1 MNKTVRQV
9 FALLA
14 AAALTTS
21 CMDELAI
28 DGQNKGKLEEVY
40 FTASIAEQDFLGM
53 QRAMTRSAADERE
66 RVKAGFYDLAF
77 EENSD
82 LILNVSTL
90 DGMFGK
96 PSPLPVEGQDNGAT
110 RSAMIEELGQKPMKV
125 YEICKTS
132 DGSIVSGEPY
142 DAYTEDGSVWGG
154 SHVQHND
161 KTVARTIHA
170 IYPKC
175 KEAVFEPEKGTI
187 SYVTPDDAEDQS
199 DLLFAS
205 AEQSLGSSDKNEV
218 HLTFKHLLTAVRFK
232 VGPQQLPMSR
242 IINIVIEGISS
253 GGVYDMKT
261 GNWTISDTRG
271 MCSCPL
277 NYDITGLENTI
288 INGGDYTFMLL
299 PQKLTPDAKVTIIF
313 EDLLDPEHPI
323 TGHKSLTARL
333 ATATT
338 PAWEAG
344 QCVTYT
350 LMDHES
356 KSDYHLDVEAPQ
368 DYTTQGG
375 TQVVNVTS
383 YREQDGVRYPVRWM
397 VQGYSSDGGHSWMSG
412 ANNVPAGMSVFP
424 TDGQDKEVTPIMVS
438 VLAADSVCLPHSQ
451 FMRNRPALGYDAPFD
466 LSKHDYLNNSCRQT
480 TANCYVVDAP
490 GKYRFPTAYG
500 NAIVNGKTNKE
511 AYTDKANYKHAGGSN
526 FMTHNGKP
534 ITAPMIQNNGINLTR
549 ATLIWEDAK
558 NLIDPASIKL
568 VDNGNA
574 IEFEILPENIDLGN
588 AVIAAMDGNT
598 VAWSWHIW
606 VTDEKS
612 RMAEPIADK
621 NKYGEA
627 VNFMPVNLGW
637 CSTSYAY
644 GAIGRDAAVR
654 ITQPSHLTSRASFR
668 IHQETSLA
676 EDGQNNTEGSSPYYN
691 WGRKDPFP
699 GVASNAEPTVVN
711 ESAMAQ
717 PKPFYQAGADAATYG
732 LHGELHVTYG
742 SNIGSL
748 LVEGAAVGL
757 DGFMTGVTIGNVINY
772 FHSKAAYK
780 AASEKFIDGLQCDID
795 VTADPLKKTVLRP
808 DARTMKEYGKYTYD
822 MDDLVKDATLKRS
835 SEVNRVSNK
844 FQSMLQDGYKPE
856 RFTHTDL
863 GEGLLW
869 KNKKGTPSFWTQI
882 EKKQFTQSAANY
894 TYFNVC
900 TYNINAHLSVAPRLF
915 LGNFAAVMLANT
927 GQVICN
933 NFNVMKAFGQAS
945 IFKGGTDW
953 CREMK
958 THGVSVAY
966 GIQNPHVLM
975 RDPISWVNH
984 DGFGNLWNAAQTTYD
999 DMNESTVKSIF
1010 DPSPAGY
1017 CVPSARD
1024 MSQFTDAS
1032 TKTETYGSTSKT
1044 TDAGAKLMFPGL
1056 GCRNFWSGTEPGA
1069 AANNNINDQ
1078 ILFNGDQG
1086 LYWTSSPAINQN
1098 EDGEKGA
1105 YAVNFRGGD
1114 TYDYYGEKEG
1124 YKYTPRVVNNLKLQ
1138 PSYALPIR
1146 PVRER

>member
-480 TANCYVVDAP
+480 TANCYVIDAP

-621 NKYGEA
+621 NKYGEP

-637 CSTSYAY
+637 CSTSKAY
-644 GAIGRDAAVR
+644 GAMGLDAAVR

-668 IHQETSLA
+668 IHQATSAA
-676 EDGQNNTEGSSPYYN
+676 EDNMNNLWGNAPYYN

-699 GVASNAEPTVVN
+699 GVMTNDAPTVTGEN
-711 ESAMAQ
+711 PMAQ

-742 SNIGSL
+742 SNIGAL
-748 LVEGAAVGL
+748 LVEGATEGL
-757 DGFMTGVTIGNVINY
+757 DGFMTGVTIGNVIN
-772 FHSKAAYK
+772 FFKSKAAYK
-780 AASEKFIDGLQCDID
+780 AASEKFYENQVIEIDYNTKPIDHHFYNQEYLNNKFGKSTYDIND
-795 VTADPLKKTVLRP
+795 L
-808 DARTMKEYGKYTYD
+808 MKETTVHDWKAETK
-822 MDDLVKDATLKRS
+822 MS
-835 SEVNRVSNK
+835 RV
-844 FQSMLQDGYKPE
+844 FE
-856 RFTHTDL
+856 RFSDNGFTPHQLNNHADL
-863 GEGLLW
+863 GTGIIW
-869 KNKKGTPSFWTQI
+869 KNHKGVPKMFTRIEEAVKHGQTYYKIWTHAV
-882 EKKQFTQSAANY
+882 KT
-894 TYFNVC
+894 
-900 TYNINAHLSVAPRLF
+900 HMSVAPRLF
-915 LGNFAAVMLANT
+915 VGNFAAVLLANT

-945 IFKGGTDW
+945 IFKGGTEW

-966 GIQNPHVLM
+966 GIQNPHILM

-1010 DPSPAGY
+1010 DPCPAGY

-1024 MSQFTDAS
+1024 MSQFTDETTTSEDCGAAS
-1032 TKTETYGSTSKT
+1032 RT
-1044 TDAGAKLMFPGL
+1044 TASGATLMLPGL

-1086 LYWTSSPAINQN
+1086 MYWTSSPAINQN

-1105 YAVNFRGGD
+1105 YAVNFRD
-1114 TYDYYGEKEG
+1114 AETYDYYGEKEG